1 MLAAG
6 HSIFNR
12 TCNVNVG
19 ELFSSLGGGGHRSA
33 GTCQVPNERAEETID
48 SVLETLKANK

>member
-1 MLAAG
+1 VG

-19 ELFSSLGGGGHRSA
+19 DLLKKYGGGGHRGA
-33 GTCQVPNERAEETID
+33 GTTQLPPEKAETKIKEILER
-48 SVLETLKANK
+48 LKTN